1 MEFSALEQN
10 MYLLHKTIWDKV
22 LKSSKK
28 VLPSHEIYSDTVIF
42 DVGANKGQSL
52 REYSVLFP
60 NCEIHAF
67 EPNIELNPY
76 ISREMIKFPNNKFN
90 LLNFGLGSREELMD
104 FNIYTD
110 DGVSSFLK
118 AESFLHGLNTNSWE
132 LRSHNPLLLK
142 TLDKYILESKVVPDI
157 LKIDTQ
163 GFDLQVLS
171 GGQEMLKRGGVSIIG
186 VEVLFAKNYEKQ
198 GYFWDIASLLFNHGY
213 QLYDFTRLV
222 HTTRGNLYFGDATFL
237 SVKAWQSLGL
247 V

>member
-1 MEFSALEQN
+1 MEFSSLEQK
-10 MYLLHKTIWDKV
+10 MYALHKTIWDKV

-28 VLPSHEIYSDTVIF
+28 SLASSDNYIDTVIF

-52 REYSVLFP
+52 VEYAILFP

-67 EPNIELNPY
+67 EPNIDLNTH
-76 ISREMIKFPNNKFN
+76 ISREMQRFPNNKFN
-90 LLNFGLGSREELMD
+90 LLNFGLGSKEELMD

-118 AESFLHGLNTNSWE
+118 AEPFLHALNTDSWE
-132 LRSHNPLLLK
+132 LRSHNPMLVK
-142 TLDKYILESKVVPDI
+142 TLDTYILESKVVPNI

-163 GFDLQVLS
+163 GFDLEVLL
-171 GGQEMLKRGGVSIIG
+171 GGQGMLTEGAPSIIG

-198 GYFWDIASLLFNHGY
+198 GYFWDIANLLFNHGY
-213 QLYDFTRLV
+213 RLYDFTRLV
-222 HTTRGNLYFGDATFL
+222 HTSRGNLYFGDATFL
-237 SVKAWQSLGL
+237 SPTAWQSLDL